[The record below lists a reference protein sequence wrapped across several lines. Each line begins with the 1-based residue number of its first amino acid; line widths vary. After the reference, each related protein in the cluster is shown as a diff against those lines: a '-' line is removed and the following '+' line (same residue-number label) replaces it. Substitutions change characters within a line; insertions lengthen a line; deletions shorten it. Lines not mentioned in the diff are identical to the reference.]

1 MDNKYILCIPN
12 SCGFNDVM
20 CQIYVAYMFSKKTNR
35 KLIIDTRLSGL
46 ADDLSNYMELNDP
59 NTNIELNLNEKS
71 IEYLNTLSCFPK
83 ELTGKIDT
91 IYPVFK
97 SVGKNIEFLYK
108 FTYIKGINLH
118 RYISFKYLFN
128 RLIVGIKRSTR
139 GKYFKKLYK
148 NSNIE
153 LLENKNES
161 LLVFH
166 RSGGG
171 EASIEALKLFK
182 FKENISK
189 VLFDKLNKLGNDYDA
204 VHIRNTDYRS
214 NYIDFLKKNQNKL
227 IQRTVLVCSDNFN
240 VVESAKEILK
250 DSNIISFN
258 KFYNLDIN
266 SNISYPIHRQWFLSE
281 NQIFENNINTLC
293 DLIGISKSN
302 NYYYTSINN
311 STVLVSGFSKLGEN
325 LKNNKELVNSLLG
338 LDKIK

>member
-1 MDNKYILCIPN
+1 MVNKYILCIPK

-20 CQIYVAYMFSKKTNR
+20 CQIYIAYMFAKKTNR

-59 NTNIELNLNEKS
+59 KSNIELNLNEKS

-97 SVGKNIEFLYK
+97 SIGKNIEFLYN

-166 RSGGG
+166 TSGGG

-189 VLFDKLNKLGNDYDA
+189 VLFDKLIKLGNDYDA
-204 VHIRNTDYRS
+204 VHIRNTDIS
-214 NYIDFLKKNQNKL
+214 TKYIDFLKSIQYKL
-227 IQRTVLVCSDNFN
+227 INRKVLLCTDDFFVLN
-240 VVESAKEILK
+240 SAKEILF
-250 DSNIISFN
+250 DSEIISYN
-258 KFYNLDIN
+258 NFYNL
-266 SNISYPIHRQWFLSE
+266 SNNKKHSYPIHHQWNLSE
-281 NQIFENNINTLC
+281 SNIFENNINMFI
-293 DLIGISKSN
+293 DLIGISKSK
-302 NYYYTSINN
+302 NYYYSNVNN
-311 STVLVSGFSKLGEN
+311 SSVLVSGFSKLGEN
-325 LKNNKELVNSLLG
+325 LKNNKELVNSLL
-338 LDKIK
+338 DIYKIK